1 MLLDKGPF
9 PVNKHNNKGSS
20 SLAGGQDDRSSRG
33 SSREA
38 RPTANFDP
46 RSAYRSQAR
55 QLMPQLPQ
63 ISQARGTIL
72 RNQYNETRN
81 TNNSNSSKSP
91 RPGRRGAAQG
101 GNPQR
106 GFRDSVSGGNGNAA

>member
-33 SSREA
+33 SSSGRA
-38 RPTANFDP
+38 RPTANYDP

-55 QLMPQLPQ
+55 QLMP
-63 ISQARGTIL
+63 
-72 RNQYNETRN
+72 
-81 TNNSNSSKSP
+81 
-91 RPGRRGAAQG
+91 
-101 GNPQR
+101 
-106 GFRDSVSGGNGNAA
+106 